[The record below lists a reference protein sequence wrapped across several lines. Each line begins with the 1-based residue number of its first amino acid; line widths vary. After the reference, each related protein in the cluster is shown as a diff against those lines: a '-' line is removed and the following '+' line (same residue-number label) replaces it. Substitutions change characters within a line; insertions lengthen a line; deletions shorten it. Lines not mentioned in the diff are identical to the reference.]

1 MRVVFVFQR
10 LCGDSLFID
19 RFLPKYQTFTTILRA
34 IESTITDKMRV
45 YDDKLH
51 SAINIQTSMLQI
63 LALPVFVSTLSGSAA
78 VNSSLKQLEED
89 S

>member
-1 MRVVFVFQR
+1 MWGFIIN
-10 LCGDSLFID
+10 FID
-19 RFLPKYQTFTTILRA
+19 RFLPEISDVYGNTMKA